1 MKKIVMGLLSIL
13 AVFGIA
19 SCGFMFEE
27 VSEGS
32 TSSVK
37 ESVASSVEEVSSVE
51 VSSVE
56 ENSEEESSIEES
68 SEEESSEVESSEK
81 ESSDSEWKDIEF
93 PRP

>member
-51 VSSVE
+51 ESSVEESSVE
-56 ENSEEESSIEES
+56 ENSEE
-68 SEEESSEVESSEK
+68 

-93 PRP
+93 PRPVS

>member
-27 VSEGS
+27 VSEGG

-56 ENSEEESSIEES
+56 VSSVEESSVEENSEEESSIEES
-68 SEEESSEVESSEK
+68 SEEESSIKESSE
-81 ESSDSEWKDIEF
+81 
-93 PRP
+93 